1 MPTRRALVALP
12 AALAATA
19 ALPSPGRAASWPERP
34 LRWLVGFPPGG
45 APDLLTRIL
54 AQRLEFELGQP
65 VVVENRPGAAGNLA
79 AAALA
84 RAAPDGL
91 TFGTLFAATLAVNR
105 HVYRNL
111 PFDPRRDFTLLS
123 EFARFPSA
131 VMVHPSVPVSSI
143 AELGAWMRA
152 QAAPPI
158 CATPGAGVIP
168 HLATEMLLRG
178 LGARCE
184 LVHYRGNPDA
194 LRDLAAGRAQVMVDA
209 VPTALPLVRDGRARA
224 VAMTGAR
231 RSPLAPELPAVGE
244 TLPGFE
250 TASWLAVGAPA
261 GLPEAISARLGA
273 AVVAAARDPDT
284 ARRFAALGAE
294 AIGSTREELAAR
306 IAAEDARWGELV
318 RAAGITAD

>member
-1 MPTRRALVALP
+1 MPTRRALVAFS

-19 ALPSPGRAASWPERP
+19 PSSGRATSWPERP
-34 LRWLVGFPPGG
+34 LRWIVGFPPGG

-54 AQRLEFELGQP
+54 AQRLEPELGQT
-65 VVVENRPGAAGNLA
+65 VVVDNRPGAAGNLA

-111 PFDPRRDFTLLS
+111 PFDPRRDFTLIS

-131 VMVHPSVPVSSI
+131 VMVHPSVPVSSV

-152 QAAPPI
+152 QGAPPL

-168 HLATEMLLRG
+168 HLATEMLLRR

-184 LVHYRGNPDA
+184 LIHYRGNPDA

-224 VAMTGAR
+224 VAVTSAR
-231 RSPLAPELPAVGE
+231 RSPLVPELPAVAE

-261 GLPEAISARLGA
+261 GLPEAIAARMGA
-273 AVVAAARDPDT
+273 AVMAAARDPDT

-294 AIGSTREELAAR
+294 AIGSTREELATR
-306 IAAEDARWGELV
+306 VAAEDERWGELV
-318 RAAGITAD
+318 RAAGITAE